1 MSGVS
6 QRAERCCKQ
15 GEHNQRGEVNTLQN
29 QETLSSIVE
38 AGGKNDVF
46 GVGIRSLAFGG
57 LRHGGGG
64 ETRERRTIANEAAEE
79 AMGDRR
85 ER

>member
-46 GVGIRSLAFGG
+46 GVGIRYRAFG
-57 LRHGGGG
+57 RHGGGG
-64 ETRERRTIANEAAEE
+64 ETRERRTTMANEAGEE
-79 AMGDRR
+79 AIGGR
-85 ER
+85 